1 MARMLGKGDC
11 LGIIGCTVLQDE
23 LIHVLRRDNELKHL
37 VIIESEVGARFVERA
52 KPKLSH
58 LDLETVHLSEL
69 ESFRDRNG
77 FTVILDIKTTSLHR
91 DPDAFRK
98 EVILTCQRM
107 RPYVDG
113 VLLFYGL
120 CRNALRKMGKVSEE
134 VGMPVTILKDALGRE
149 VDDCFGALM
158 GGRVAYLEHMADHR
172 GTMFIIPGYADLWY
186 GKLGSKDV
194 EKALEAYQNLKFVFE
209 RCGYT
214 KLLRL
219 DTHLCDQ
226 EEFERR
232 VDTFAR
238 MFDMQLSSEEAD
250 LSVFDSSY
258 AMAKRMAQGDYREC
272 PSQTEPPT
280 VPTSLQPF

>member
-1 MARMLGKGDC
+1 MVRTLGNGDR

-23 LIHVLRRDNELKHL
+23 LIHVLRRDNDLRHL
-37 VIIESEVGARFVERA
+37 AIIESEPGDRFMDRAR
-52 KPKLSH
+52 PKLAH
-58 LDLETVHLSEL
+58 LDLEIARLSSP
-69 ESFRDRNG
+69 ESFRDKNG
-77 FTVILDIKTTSLHR
+77 FSVLLDMKTTSLHR
-91 DPDAFRK
+91 DPDTFRK

-107 RPYVDG
+107 RPHVDG

-134 VGMPVTILKDALGRE
+134 VGIPVTILRDALGRE

-158 GGRVAYLEHMADHR
+158 GGRDAYLEHMTDHR
-172 GTMFIIPGYADLWY
+172 GTMFIIPGYAELWY
-186 GKLGSKDV
+186 GKLSSKDV

-232 VDTFAR
+232 VETFAR

-258 AMAKRMAQGDYREC
+258 ALAKRMVQGELQEK
-272 PSQTEPPT
+272 PSLVEPTTIPT
-280 VPTSLQPF
+280 LIQPF

>member
-1 MARMLGKGDC
+1 MVRILENGVC

-23 LIHVLRRDNELKHL
+23 LIHVLRRDNDLKHL
-37 VIIESEVGARFVERA
+37 AIIESEPGDRFMERA
-52 KPKLSH
+52 KPRLAH
-58 LDLETVHLSEL
+58 LDLEIENLSSP
-69 ESFRDRNG
+69 ESFRERNG
-77 FTVILDIKTTSLHR
+77 FTVLLDMKTTSLHR
-91 DPDAFRK
+91 DPDTFRK

-107 RPYVDG
+107 RPHVDG

-134 VGMPVTILKDALGRE
+134 VGIPVTILKDAQGRE

-158 GGRVAYLEHMADHR
+158 GGRGPYLEHMADHR
-172 GTMFIIPGYADLWY
+172 GTMFIIPGYAELWY
-186 GKLGSKDV
+186 GKLRSKDV
-194 EKALEAYQNLKFVFE
+194 EKALEAYQNLKFVFD

-226 EEFERR
+226 EEFEGR

-258 AMAKRMAQGDYREC
+258 ALAKRMAQGDYKEG
-272 PSQTEPPT
+272 PSQSEPT
-280 VPTSLQPF
+280 TIPTSLQPF

>member
-37 VIIESEVGARFVERA
+37 AIIESEVGARFVERA
-52 KPKLSH
+52 KPKLAH
-58 LDLETVHLSEL
+58 LDLEMVHLSEL

-98 EVILTCQRM
+98 EVILTCHRM
-107 RPYVDG
+107 RSYVDG

-172 GTMFIIPGYADLWY
+172 GTMFIIPGYAELWY

-194 EKALEAYQNLKFVFE
+194 EKALEAYQSLKFVFE

-272 PSQTEPPT
+272 SSQTEPPT
-280 VPTSLQPF
+280 IPTSLQPF